1 MSTAP
6 TVLQPLKSGS
16 LSTRVFET
24 LRTAIFAGEL
34 QPGDPLRELH
44 LATELRVSQ
53 ATVREALAR
62 LEQFGLVVRTPN
74 IGTHVTR
81 LSPQDIHERVQLR
94 ALLEEHAMIQA
105 APRMTDEAFADL
117 RARLDELSDAIE
129 RNAYFQQAQADLAFH
144 RYIWLMSGNRTL
156 YRTLDQLAVPL
167 FAFVSMLR
175 RAGQQSLKD
184 VVASHEGLVAALR
197 SGNASVI
204 RDAVRQHFGHGLALP
219 PADVLDADADADI
232 DADAEADAVDRPA

>member
-1 MSTAP
+1 MGTAP

-16 LSTRVFET
+16 LSSRVFET

-44 LATELRVSQ
+44 LATDLRVSQ

-81 LSPQDIHERVQLR
+81 LSQQDIRERTQLR
-94 ALLEEHAMIQA
+94 ALLEEHAMLQA

-117 RARLDELSDAIE
+117 RSRLDDLADAIE
-129 RNAYFQQAQADLAFH
+129 RNAYFQQAQADLSFH

-175 RAGQQSLKD
+175 RAGHQSLKD
-184 VVASHEGLVAALR
+184 VVQSHEGLVASLR
-197 SGNASVI
+197 SKSPAEI
-204 RDAVRQHFGHGLALP
+204 RDAVRQHFAHGLALP
-219 PADVLDADADADI
+219 ASNTLDADADT
-232 DADAEADAVDRPA
+232 VDPIA